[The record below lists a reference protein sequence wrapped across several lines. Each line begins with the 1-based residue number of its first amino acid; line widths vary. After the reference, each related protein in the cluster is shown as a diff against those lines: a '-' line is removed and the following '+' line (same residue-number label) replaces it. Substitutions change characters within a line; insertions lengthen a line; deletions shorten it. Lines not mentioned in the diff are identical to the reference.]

1 MHAFP
6 EECIALNAVQGICT
20 ALLLA
25 NDFYR
30 FKPESLQKRKHYR
43 NIAKCDLNT
52 TKQNKQCKNYT
63 KNVYIISR

>member
-6 EECIALNAVQGICT
+6 EECIALNAVQEICT

-30 FKPESLQKRKHYR
+30 FKPESLQKR
-43 NIAKCDLNT
+43 
-52 TKQNKQCKNYT
+52 
-63 KNVYIISR
+63 